1 MKKRFEEYIKGM
13 AARMILLLAC
23 LGFAA
28 TQALAQ
34 TDVVRTDTVQKD
46 PKQKRL
52 VIINSYNSTTS
63 WVQDYITMFM
73 MEAASRKNL
82 HCNVVHM
89 NGTLVMNDSAFHHI
103 ENGIF
108 ERFKNKKPDYL
119 VLVGQMAFLLRDR
132 IKEEWGDIPFIYM
145 GIYDDFTTPE
155 YTYSGMDS
163 GAENAEYEQL
173 RSVRNKYNFT
183 FVEIPNFYRETI
195 DMMVKMQPQM
205 KKLVFASDE
214 LSNNVRLNKDI
225 KEYIES
231 KYHDMDYEWVVAN
244 EKNSERLQ
252 ELFIS
257 DDLSIGILLSSLYY
271 PRKSAFGY
279 PILVTD
285 EMRLVAASTRP
296 VFTIKETYLDDGA
309 VGGYFLDVTSVKEH
323 CQKVFM
329 QMLNGKS
336 MRNIPFYYSSYSSK
350 AIPIVDYKQM
360 EEAGISEDA
369 CPDGTV
375 FVNREGT
382 WWDYR
387 WQIFAAIIVMLAII
401 SIMTFA
407 LSLKQRRVKLL
418 ASQERMLNNMPIC
431 YMQARVKRNGNRI
444 EDIVF
449 MSSNDSAKLL
459 VGRNT
464 EEGRIS
470 KLFDI
475 DLLIHW
481 VEKLYETKK
490 NVRTTHYFENTKR
503 YYEFI
508 ICQTINDKDIEIFG
522 IDITD
527 KVNSEKSMKESAK
540 KLEMILD
547 IANIMPWR
555 WNLFERK
562 IAYESRPILRH
573 LTGKSI
579 SVRTKSM
586 SESDFFSKIHP
597 DDKDRMKRLCYN
609 LYHGKVDQVRG
620 EFRIITTLRGVR
632 RIDWLEINASVGQY
646 DAKGTPMLVIGSLL
660 FITERKNQEEA
671 LIAAREAAMESDRLK
686 SAFLA
691 NMSHEIRTPLNAIVG
706 FSNLLAATDDEAE
719 RREFIKIIETNNEHL
734 LTLIND
740 ILDLAKV
747 EANTLEFVS
756 KPTDVNQ
763 LMEGLEKTIQLKV
776 KEGVKLNCMLGAP
789 SCRILT
795 DQSRLSQ
802 VMINFL
808 TNAAKFTDKG
818 SISFGYEI
826 NDDQMYFFVRD
837 TGTGIAP
844 EDQEKVFQR
853 FIKLDVFKQ
862 GTGLGLSICKSI
874 IERFGGEIG
883 VTSKGKGHGT
893 TFWFTIPYKPA

>member
-1 MKKRFEEYIKGM
+1 MHAIRIIVMRFKNVM
-13 AARMILLLAC
+13 AIRLLLLIVCWA
-23 LGFAA
+23 FAVSNA
-28 TQALAQ
+28 SAGQEVAQ
-34 TDVVRTDTVQKD
+34 R
-46 PKQKRL
+46 KQKRL

-108 ERFKNKKPDYL
+108 ERFKDKKPDYL

-155 YTYSGMDS
+155 HTYSGMDS

-173 RSVRNKYNFT
+173 RTVRNKYNFT

-214 LSNNVRLNKDI
+214 LSNNVRLNRDI
-225 KEYIES
+225 KEYVES

-257 DDLSIGILLSSLYY
+257 DDLRIGILLSSLYY

-309 VGGYFLDVTSVKEH
+309 VGGYFLDVASVKEH

-360 EEAGISEDA
+360 EEAGIDEDN

-375 FVNREGT
+375 FVNREGK
-382 WWDYR
+382 WWDYK
-387 WQIFAAIIVMLAII
+387 WQILAAIIVVLSII
-401 SIMTFA
+401 SIMAFA
-407 LSLKQRRVKLL
+407 LSLKQRRVKML
-418 ASQERMLNNMPIC
+418 ASHERMLNNMPIC
-431 YMQARVKRNGNRI
+431 YMQARVKRVGDKI
-444 EDIVF
+444 EDITFV
-449 MSSNDSAKLL
+449 SSNDSANLL
-459 VGRNT
+459 VSKNT
-464 EEGRIS
+464 EEGSIS
-470 KLFDI
+470 KLFDSE
-475 DLLIHW
+475 LLKHW
-481 VEKLYETKK
+481 VKKLYETKK

-508 ICQTINDKDIEIFG
+508 ICQTINNKEIEIFG

-527 KVNSEKSMKESAK
+527 KVNSEQYMKESAK

-547 IANIMPWR
+547 LANIMPWR
-555 WNLFERK
+555 WNLTERK
-562 IAYESRPILRH
+562 FLYESRPILRH

-586 SESDFFSKIHP
+586 GEIDFFSKIHS
-597 DDKDRMKRLCYN
+597 DDKERMKRLCYN
-609 LYHGKVDQVRG
+609 LYHAKIDQVRD
-620 EFRIITTLRGVR
+620 EFRIITNLRGVH

-646 DAKGTPMLVIGSLL
+646 DAKGMPTLIIGSLL

-706 FSNLLAATDDEAE
+706 FSSLLATTDDEAE
-719 RREFIKIIETNNEHL
+719 RKEFIKIIEINNEHL

-747 EANTLEFVS
+747 EANSLEFIF
-756 KPTDVNQ
+756 KPTDLNE
-763 LMEGLEKTIQLKV
+763 LMGSLKKTIQIKV
-776 KEGVKLNCMLGAP
+776 KEGVMLNCMLGA
-789 SCRILT
+789 SDCHIMT

-808 TNAAKFTDKG
+808 TNAAKFTEKG
-818 SISFGYEI
+818 SISFGYEF
-826 NDDQMYFFVRD
+826 NDDNLYFFVRD
-837 TGTGIAP
+837 TGAGIAP
-844 EDQEKVFQR
+844 EDQAKVFQR
-853 FIKLDVFKQ
+853 FVKLDVFKQ
-862 GTGLGLSICKSI
+862 GTGLGLPICKSI
-874 IERFGGEIG
+874 VERFGGEIG

>member
-1 MKKRFEEYIKGM
+1 
-13 AARMILLLAC
+13 
-23 LGFAA
+23 
-28 TQALAQ
+28 
-34 TDVVRTDTVQKD
+34 
-46 PKQKRL
+46 
-52 VIINSYNSTTS
+52 
-63 WVQDYITMFM
+63 
-73 MEAASRKNL
+73 
-82 HCNVVHM
+82 
-89 NGTLVMNDSAFHHI
+89 
-103 ENGIF
+103 
-108 ERFKNKKPDYL
+108 
-119 VLVGQMAFLLRDR
+119 
-132 IKEEWGDIPFIYM
+132 
-145 GIYDDFTTPE
+145 
-155 YTYSGMDS
+155 
-163 GAENAEYEQL
+163 
-173 RSVRNKYNFT
+173 
-183 FVEIPNFYRETI
+183 
-195 DMMVKMQPQM
+195 
-205 KKLVFASDE
+205 
-214 LSNNVRLNKDI
+214 
-225 KEYIES
+225 
-231 KYHDMDYEWVVAN
+231 
-244 EKNSERLQ
+244 
-252 ELFIS
+252 
-257 DDLSIGILLSSLYY
+257 
-271 PRKSAFGY
+271 
-279 PILVTD
+279 
-285 EMRLVAASTRP
+285 
-296 VFTIKETYLDDGA
+296 
-309 VGGYFLDVTSVKEH
+309 
-323 CQKVFM
+323 
-329 QMLNGKS
+329 
-336 MRNIPFYYSSYSSK
+336 
-350 AIPIVDYKQM
+350 
-360 EEAGISEDA
+360 
-369 CPDGTV
+369 
-375 FVNREGT
+375 
-382 WWDYR
+382 
-387 WQIFAAIIVMLAII
+387 
-401 SIMTFA
+401 
-407 LSLKQRRVKLL
+407 
-418 ASQERMLNNMPIC
+418 
-431 YMQARVKRNGNRI
+431 MQARVKRNGNRI

-449 MSSNDSAKLL
+449 TSSNDSAKLL

-475 DLLIHW
+475 DLMIYW

-671 LIAAREAAMESDRLK
+671 LIAAREAAMESDRMK

-719 RREFIKIIETNNEHL
+719 RREFIKIIEINNDHL

-756 KPTDVNQ
+756 KPTDVNE

-776 KEGVKLNCMLGAP
+776 KEGVKLNCLLGAS
-789 SCRILT
+789 SCHIMT

-818 SISFGYEI
+818 SIAFGYEI

-853 FIKLDVFKQ
+853 FVKLDVFKQ